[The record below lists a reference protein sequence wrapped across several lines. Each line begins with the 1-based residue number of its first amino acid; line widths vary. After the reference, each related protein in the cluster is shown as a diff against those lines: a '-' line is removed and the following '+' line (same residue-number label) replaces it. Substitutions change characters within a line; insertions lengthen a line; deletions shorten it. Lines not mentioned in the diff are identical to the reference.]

1 MKNQEIAVSVQG
13 LTLRYPEAERRALD
27 DVSFEVRTGEIFGVL
42 GGTGAG
48 KSTLLKILAGVIPY
62 HESDVAYR
70 GDLRML
76 GKDLASYGSVS
87 NIAARVGLVMQD
99 PEVQLVNTTVIEE
112 LVWGMEN
119 RGVSVDEM
127 QRRLDR
133 AAELFDIAQLLDR
146 FTHMLSGGQKQRV
159 VVASIFCLSPSVI
172 LLDEPTSELDPAG
185 TESVLEAISALAKEG
200 VTVIVVEHKVE
211 ELALYADRLM
221 VLDQGRVAD
230 IGTPREVF
238 TRDSAPYR
246 PQVLDI
252 ALGLGA
258 RSAWPG
264 PDLPLSIEEAVASWY
279 AAGHIASHHEEEVI
293 SHAAQC
299 S

>member
-27 DVSFEVRTGEIFGVL
+27 DVSFEVRAGEIFGIL

-48 KSTLLKILAGVIPY
+48 KSTLLKLLAGVIPY

-76 GKDLASYGSVS
+76 GQDLASYGSVS

-99 PEVQLVNTTVIEE
+99 PEVQLVNTTVVEE

-119 RGVSVDEM
+119 RGIPVDEM

-185 TESVLEAISALAKEG
+185 TESVLEAISVLAREG

-221 VLDQGRVAD
+221 VLDEGKVAD

-238 TRDSAPYR
+238 TRESAPYR

-252 ALGLGA
+252 ALALENQ
-258 RSAWPG
+258 SAWPS
-264 PDLPLSIEEAVASWY
+264 PDLPLSVEDAIASW
-279 AAGHIASHHEEEVI
+279 HITSPYEEEMTSNAVHR
-293 SHAAQC
+293 S
-299 S
+299 